1 MTTNKKTQAMT
12 LLFRAFGQGND
23 NERMAIYIQLLSQ
36 ELSEDVLVL
45 VVEKAI
51 RVCKYLPTIAE
62 LLSMAESLRG
72 SVTRQGI
79 PSWAEAWGEIQRAMY
94 TTWWGEQP
102 SFTHPAIAE
111 AVKAYGW
118 TSIQGARAEDM
129 PTISAQL
136 RRIYDE
142 TAKRSREQAENTRLI
157 RKSPRLL
164 AMQQKMLKGAPK

>member
-12 LLFRAFGQGND
+12 LLFKAFGQGND
-23 NERMAIYIQLLSQ
+23 NERMAIYVQLLSQ
-36 ELSEDVLVL
+36 ELSEDVLML

-51 RVCKYLPTIAE
+51 KSSRFLPTIAE
-62 LLSMAESLRG
+62 LLDMAASLKS
-72 SVTRQGI
+72 SVTGQGI
-79 PSWAEAWGEIQRAMY
+79 PSWAEAWKEIQKAMY
-94 TTWWGEQP
+94 RTHQGETP
-102 SFTHPAIAE
+102 TFSHPAIAE